1 MKLNIRVIES
11 EQFGQNAYLAWK
23 DGSSDAIIVD
33 PGFDTSGIFD
43 HLQREK
49 LNLVAILNTHGHV
62 DHIAGNADVK
72 KAYPA
77 APIII
82 GTGDAEMLT
91 NPKLNLSAKWGFHIV
106 SPAADQFV
114 NEGDVLNFG
123 FDLAVLEIP
132 GHSPGHVVKLENSTI
147 VFGGDVL
154 FRDSIG
160 RTDFPNGNF
169 AQLAHGIRTK
179 LYTLPDNTRVLPGHG
194 PTTTTGQE
202 KKMNPFVPY
211 EPEA

>member
-11 EQFGQNAYLAWK
+11 EQFGQNAYLAWQ
-23 DGSSDAIIVD
+23 DGSTDAVIVD
-33 PGFDTSGIFD
+33 PGFDTDGIHE

-49 LNLVAILNTHGHV
+49 LNLVAILNPHGHV
-62 DHIAGNADVK
+62 DHMAGNAEMK
-72 KAYPA
+72 TAYPA
-77 APIII
+77 APIVI

-91 NPKLNLSAKWGFHIV
+91 NPQLNLSAKWGFHIV
-106 SPAADQFV
+106 SPAADRLV

-123 FDLAVLEIP
+123 FELAVLDVP
-132 GHSPGHVVKLENSTI
+132 GHSPGHVVFVTKLETATI

-154 FRDSIG
+154 FRDGIG

-169 AQLAHGIRTK
+169 DQLAHGIRTK

-194 PTTTTGQE
+194 PTTTIGQE
-202 KKMNPFVPY
+202 KRTNPFVS
-211 EPEA
+211 A